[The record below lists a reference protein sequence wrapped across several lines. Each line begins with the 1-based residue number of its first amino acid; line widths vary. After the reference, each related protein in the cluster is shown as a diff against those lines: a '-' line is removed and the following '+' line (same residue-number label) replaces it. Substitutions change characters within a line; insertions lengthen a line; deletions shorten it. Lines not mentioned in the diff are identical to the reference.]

1 MDGVRALGGI
11 FGPGQ
16 VHERNGGAKQNAEA
30 FRRALAGEREQSG
43 DGGPPADEPG
53 ARQRAM
59 ARRLQPPGRID
70 RRDEGEAVH
79 IDVIA

>member
-53 ARQRAM
+53 ARQ
-59 ARRLQPPGRID
+59 
-70 RRDEGEAVH
+70 
-79 IDVIA
+79 